1 MRKKAISILCASI
14 LILLIGCSKDSKP
27 ASTDGGKG
35 KGTYPLT
42 GEQTK
47 SGADKRIKAIM
58 VNNHTKARPQSGL
71 SKADIVFEILA
82 EGDITRFL
90 AMYQSEEPDEVGPVR
105 SAREYYF
112 NLADDY
118 NAVYVYHG
126 AAKFVN
132 KMIKDEHIEY
142 INGAQH
148 DNDGTLFKRSTD
160 RQAPHNSYVQFG
172 ALEKE
177 MKAAGYDTKADYE
190 SLPFKKKDSEVD
202 GEAATNI
209 QVKYSANSDAYN
221 PVYSYQKD
229 QNIYTRSAADEQTVE
244 KSDSTPIEV
253 TNLFVIEAP
262 HEVFDDEGRRKIDL
276 DNGGDA
282 YLFQGGKQ
290 KKVKWEK
297 KDGYIIPTED
307 GKPVGFLPGKTW
319 VNVVP
324 ENPGLAQAVEVFN
337 E

>member
-1 MRKKAISILCASI
+1 MKVAASMQI
-14 LILLIGCSKDSKP
+14 TAKGQPIIYYGEELGQTGANNYPYQTNRYDLDWNIANDSN
-27 ASTDGGKG
+27 DM
-35 KGTYPLT
+35 LT
-42 GEQTK
+42 HYKTMLGIRQAY
-47 SGADKRIKAIM
+47 S
-58 VNNHTKARPQSGL
+58 
-71 SKADIVFEILA
+71 EILA

-229 QNIYTRSAADEQTVE
+229 QNIYTRSAADEQTIE
-244 KSDSTPIEV
+244 NSDSTPIEV